1 MPKLM
6 TKNVIKY
13 LKRNIIEY
21 IIRIS
26 HTLTAVQYRHKH
38 THSVQSMTPHRRA
51 MY

>member
-26 HTLTAVQYRHKH
+26 HTLAAVDTLSAEYELIE
-38 THSVQSMTPHRRA
+38 PGLI
-51 MY
+51 

>member
-26 HTLTAVQYRHKH
+26 HTLAAVDTNIH
-38 THSVQSMTPHRRA
+38 TQLSAEYDPIEPGLI
-51 MY
+51 